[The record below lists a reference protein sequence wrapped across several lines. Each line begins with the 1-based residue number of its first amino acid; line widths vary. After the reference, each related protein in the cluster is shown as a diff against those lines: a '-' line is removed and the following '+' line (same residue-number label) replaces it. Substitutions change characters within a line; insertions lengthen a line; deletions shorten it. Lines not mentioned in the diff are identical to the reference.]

1 VIAGTPFAVRAGL
14 RYRPINSHRGS
25 ANSMPHAFD
34 LQFSHVGIYVTDL
47 AKMTDFYH
55 RVLGF
60 PITDEGPLHG
70 AQMVFFSRNPREHHQ
85 VVLVAGRPDDH
96 GNKVIN
102 QLSFRVASLREV
114 QDFYRRIRTADEA
127 SDIHP
132 ICHGHAWSVYFRDP
146 EGNRLEV
153 YTDTPWYVHQPVR
166 EVMDF
171 DLPEEELLR
180 RTEAVCRTLPG
191 FATAEEWRRKTQRAI
206 DAYAPE

>member
-1 VIAGTPFAVRAGL
+1 MPET
-14 RYRPINSHRGS
+14 IN
-25 ANSMPHAFD
+25 

-47 AKMTDFYH
+47 PKMVDFYH

-85 VVLVAGRPDDH
+85 VVLVAGRPP
-96 GNKVIN
+96 GLTENKIIN
-102 QLSFRVASLREV
+102 QLSFRVASLNDVRR
-114 QDFYRRIRTADEA
+114 FYRRIRAAKEA

-146 EGNRLEV
+146 EGNHIEI

-166 EVMDF
+166 EEMDF
-171 DLPEEELLR
+171 DQHEAEILHQ
-180 RTEAVCRTLPG
+180 TEALCRTLPG
-191 FATAEEWRRKTQRAI
+191 FKPADEWRREAAQQMA
-206 DAYAPE
+206 AYAPE

>member
-1 VIAGTPFAVRAGL
+1 MVIIQLIDLIDAAVRVYYGIDQHSEPKAMSL
-14 RYRPINSHRGS
+14 ETAPR
-25 ANSMPHAFD
+25 
-34 LQFSHVGIYVTDL
+34 LSHVGLYVTDVP
-47 AKMTDFYH
+47 KMIDFYTS
-55 RVLGF
+55 VLGF
-60 PITDEGPLHG
+60 VVSDGAEDGRITFL
-70 AQMVFFSRNPREHHQ
+70 SRNPSDHHQ
-85 VVLVAGRPDDH
+85 VVLVRGRETELEIPMVQQVSFNVGTLASVQRAFRKISEAGCEGIRPVSH
-96 GNKVIN
+96 GN
-102 QLSFRVASLREV
+102 
-114 QDFYRRIRTADEA
+114 
-127 SDIHP
+127 
-132 ICHGHAWSVYFRDP
+132 AWSVYFRDP